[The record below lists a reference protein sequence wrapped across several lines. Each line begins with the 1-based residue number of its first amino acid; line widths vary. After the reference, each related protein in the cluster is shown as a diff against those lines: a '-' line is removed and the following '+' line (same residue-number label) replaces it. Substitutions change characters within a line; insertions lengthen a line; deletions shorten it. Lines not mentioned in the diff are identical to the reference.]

1 MHTYTPT
8 PADFLPLAVDDS
20 ADRIQRPS
28 LSYWQDVWQRL
39 KHNRRALTSLSL
51 VVTLLLF
58 TLLGPLLWQVN
69 PAQQDL
75 DQISQAPNLGLMA
88 LVVEDYP
95 GFKEISAPATA
106 AAARAAP
113 ATAAERYV
121 PAVELAAPENLRVLG
136 VAHSEGVDLA
146 WDAVPAASAYQLYR
160 HELKPSGPDD
170 LGLPLVT
177 LRGDTLSY
185 RDRLGLQTLDYHYS
199 VVALSQRQQSPN
211 YATLGVAVGQAIR
224 LSEAHNRG
232 LLDSADSNHIGSHV
246 QLETHP
252 LGTDYLGRDM
262 LARLMW
268 GARTSLFIGIVA
280 PLVYVAIG
288 LMYGGLAGYSGGR
301 TDNFLMRFADF
312 VIALPF
318 LLFMILFKIAF
329 GLGPGESGIGPMLIA
344 LVLLSWP
351 ATARLVRGQV
361 LQIREEPY
369 IAAARLMG
377 AAAPYLVL
385 RHMLPNLMSV
395 LLVSLTFAI
404 PTAIFIEAFLSFIGM
419 GVVPPTPSW
428 GSMCNDGI
436 RTMLSHPHELIFPA
450 LFISA
455 TVLAFNLLGDG
466 LRDAMDARMRGD
478 S

>member
-1 MHTYTPT
+1 VSNYTPS
-8 PADFLPLAVDDS
+8 ASDFLPLYKADS
-20 ADRIQRPS
+20 GDRIERPS

-39 KHNRRALTSLSL
+39 RHNRRALTSLL
-51 VVTLLLF
+51 IVVSLLLF
-58 TLLGPLLWQVN
+58 TLVGPLLWQVN

-88 LVVEDYP
+88 LVVEDDP
-95 GFKEISAPATA
+95 ELPQLTAAPVSPAQLLPATELPA
-106 AAARAAP
+106 AQ
-113 ATAAERYV
+113 
-121 PAVELAAPENLRVLG
+121 NLRVLG
-136 VAHSEGVDLA
+136 TAHSEGVNLV
-146 WDAVPAASAYQLYR
+146 WDAVPGAGGYQLYR
-160 HELKPSGPDD
+160 HEFKPSGADD
-170 LGLPLVT
+170 LGLPLVS
-177 LRGDTLSY
+177 LRSNNLSY
-185 RDRLGLQTLDYHYS
+185 RDRLGLQTIDYYYS
-199 VVALSQRQQSPN
+199 VVALSEGLQSTN
-211 YATLGVAVGQAIR
+211 YNTLKVAVGQAIA
-224 LSEAHNRG
+224 LSEAHHRG
-232 LLDSADSNHIGSHV
+232 LLDSADSSHV
-246 QLETHP
+246 GSQVKLETHP

-268 GARTSLFIGIVA
+268 GARTSLFIGLVA
-280 PLVYVAIG
+280 PLVYVSIG
-288 LMYGGLAGYSGGR
+288 LIYGGLAGYRGGR
-301 TDNFLMRFADF
+301 SDNLLMRFADF
-312 VIALPF
+312 VIAQPF

-377 AAAPYLVL
+377 GSAPYLVL

-436 RTMLSHPHELIFPA
+436 RTMLSHPHELVFPA

-466 LRDAMDARMRGD
+466 LRDAMDARMRGG